1 MQVTVN
7 DKKGPFLLE
16 LARTIRRALDVR
28 PRHDL
33 LPARGG
39 PAHAQEDP
47 IHGLQ
52 RYIEERGLA
61 SEQVLKQLDKAEL
74 YPPRFPPTPHPRR
87 THDAPRPTGASPPT
101 YVFTQDRACHAY
113 ARYES
118 ARGSSGGPCHA
129 LRAHDMSLADVVR
142 EVWEEECG
150 LTASVGQSEA
160 DFVVISC
167 LRRLLDPCKR
177 SVCVIGIVVPV
188 VVVVV
193 VG

>member
-7 DKKGPFLLE
+7 DKKGLFLLE

-74 YPPRFPPTPHPRR
+74 YPPRSPLTPHPRC

-101 YVFTQDRACHAY
+101 YVFTKTVHATHTLDTHRPLSRVPQRRTARRRSAHSTHARAA
-113 ARYES
+113 A
-118 ARGSSGGPCHA
+118 
-129 LRAHDMSLADVVR
+129 ADPAMLSVR
-142 EVWEEECG
+142 MIC
-150 LTASVGQSEA
+150 
-160 DFVVISC
+160 
-167 LRRLLDPCKR
+167 R
-177 SVCVIGIVVPV
+177 S
-188 VVVVV
+188 
-193 VG
+193 

>member
-87 THDAPRPTGASPPT
+87 THDAPRPTDTNRPAFRNVVCTSSEC
-101 YVFTQDRACHAY
+101 ALN
-113 ARYES
+113 ARE
-118 ARGSSGGPCHA
+118 GSSGGPCHA